1 MIFSSFRTRRAICR
15 FLTAG
20 MFFAQAIG
28 IANACIEAAP
38 SPAMAFTQNDHDGD
52 CGKTVNQNACLQQ
65 CNAEDQ
71 STAQAQVEVAAMPA
85 IAVLSVPVAPTAV
98 PARPLR
104 WCLLR
109 ILTILP
115 PRSAFVVSSFSPR
128 KH

>member
-1 MIFSSFRTRRAICR
+1 MIFSGFRIRRAICR

-65 CNAEDQ
+65 CNAGDQ
-71 STAQAQVEVAAMPA
+71 STSQAQVAVAAMPDM
-85 IAVLSVPVAPTAV
+85 AVLTVPVAIDIRTCAAV
-98 PARPLR
+98 TLVSFAHSHD
-104 WCLLR
+104 
-109 ILTILP
+109 P
-115 PRSAFVVSSFSPR
+115 PPSIRFCSFQL
-128 KH
+128 